1 MHNSK
6 KDVRELLGTIVK
18 KENKHKR
25 LEKSIIRKYCQ
36 IMYQKQAGERLIRKR
51 GRQYDQRS
59 N

>member
-1 MHNSK
+1 MGTIVK

-18 KENKHKR
+18 KENKR
-25 LEKSIIRKYCQ
+25 LEKYIIRKYCQ